1 MAGLGG
7 RDAMLESIL
16 YERDE
21 YQRGNLRRAVGTDVE
36 TCFNGDI
43 GRESDAHQRDVVL
56 YEIHFLA
63 QSHEILLIVVK
74 DMAQQ
79 AAQFLYG
86 RLSLIRIKGD
96 ERVDIVQRIEQEM
109 RVELIAQILQFRF
122 RTAFLGFTAGGFH
135 LYPTSAKTDGRT
147 QSYGK
152 YHGKEIAHDEYPLR
166 RAHVPSA
173 LVFHFGIGV
182 ECVLLPEVHAGGN
195 ANYQQHIQQQILPDA
210 SLEQIAGDEEAVI
223 AIEHD
228 KKRQRNN
235 TAMTQV
241 FHPRNGESAAC
252 HHHKRKGK
260 YYSPADDMN
269 QGFDDARP

>member
-1 MAGLGG
+1 MLPCVPAGIGQLQTLTHLLQSDAAAALIGFVLGVVTVGDFATHLMRAFTEIDTDMAGLGG

-43 GRESDAHQRDVVL
+43 GREADAHQRDVVL

-122 RTAFLGFTAGGFH
+122 RTAFLG
-135 LYPTSAKTDGRT
+135 GRL
-147 QSYGK
+147 
-152 YHGKEIAHDEYPLR
+152 PP
-166 RAHVPSA
+166 VPN
-173 LVFHFGIGV
+173 V
-182 ECVLLPEVHAGGN
+182 
-195 ANYQQHIQQQILPDA
+195 
-210 SLEQIAGDEEAVI
+210 
-223 AIEHD
+223 
-228 KKRQRNN
+228 R
-235 TAMTQV
+235 
-241 FHPRNGESAAC
+241 
-252 HHHKRKGK
+252 
-260 YYSPADDMN
+260 
-269 QGFDDARP
+269 

>member
-1 MAGLGG
+1 MRTGRDRSAPDACALAPVRCPAALIGFVLGVVTVGDFATHLMRAFTEIDTDMAGLGG

-43 GRESDAHQRDVVL
+43 GREADAHQCDVVL

-122 RTAFLGFTAGGFH
+122 RTAFLGFTAGSTCPH
-135 LYPTSAKTDGRT
+135 R
-147 QSYGK
+147 
-152 YHGKEIAHDEYPLR
+152 PLR
-166 RAHVPSA
+166 RMAA
-173 LVFHFGIGV
+173 LSPTVSIMEKKSRMMNIHFGGPM
-182 ECVLLPEVHAGGN
+182 CRLPSSSTLA
-195 ANYQQHIQQQILPDA
+195 
-210 SLEQIAGDEEAVI
+210 
-223 AIEHD
+223 
-228 KKRQRNN
+228 
-235 TAMTQV
+235 
-241 FHPRNGESAAC
+241 
-252 HHHKRKGK
+252 
-260 YYSPADDMN
+260 
-269 QGFDDARP
+269 